1 MPISFGFLAGL
12 GAALSWGTMD
22 VATALAS
29 RRLGSLKVTAGIQ
42 VVGAVLLVALA
53 FGQGTSLP
61 SDPLVLAAAGLLG
74 IVGAG
79 AYLSY
84 FTGLRI
90 GPISLVAGVVAAYGG
105 LTVVLAVLVRG
116 ESLTS
121 VQALG
126 AAVATLGV
134 VITAVAFDGG
144 IRGTRLAGPGVIFAV
159 LALLLFALMTV
170 GLAEAI
176 ERSGWLEV
184 LVVSRIVNA
193 VVSIGAVVVLTSLAH
208 PRFRA
213 IVQVDTIAVARTS
226 WTIVLIA
233 GVLDVV
239 GLIVFAI
246 GLEQAE
252 TWLVGLVSSFGPAF
266 TILIAV
272 LFLGERLQ
280 RVQWLGLAGVGL
292 GMVLIAL
299 P

>member
-22 VATALAS
+22 VASALAS

-42 VVGAVLLVALA
+42 VVSAVLLVAVA
-53 FGQGTSLP
+53 FGLGTVLP
-61 SDPLVLAAAGLLG
+61 SDPLVLAMAGLLG

-90 GPISLVAGVVAAYGG
+90 GPISLVSGVVAAYGG

-134 VITAVAFDGG
+134 VLTAVAFDGG

-159 LALLLFALMTV
+159 MALLLFALMTV

-193 VVSIGAVVVLTSLAH
+193 VVSIGAVAVLTSLAH
-208 PRFRA
+208 PRFRVL
-213 IVQVDTIAVARTS
+213 VQVDTIAVARTS
-226 WTIVLIA
+226 WAIVLIA
-233 GVLDVV
+233 GVLDVA

-272 LFLGERLQ
+272 LFLGERLR

>member
-53 FGQGTSLP
+53 FAQGTTLP

-116 ESLTS
+116 ELLTT

-134 VITAVAFDGG
+134 VLTAVAFDGG

-272 LFLGERLQ
+272 LFFGERLQ
-280 RVQWLGLAGVGL
+280 RVQWIGLLGVGL

>member
-53 FGQGTSLP
+53 IGQGTTLP
-61 SDPLVLAAAGLLG
+61 SDPLVLAAAGVLG

-134 VITAVAFDGG
+134 VLTAVAFDGG

-159 LALLLFALMTV
+159 MALLLFALMTV

-184 LVVSRIVNA
+184 LVVSRIVNS
-193 VVSIGAVVVLTSLAH
+193 VVSIGAVVVLTSVAH
-208 PRFRA
+208 PRLRA
-213 IVQVDTIAVARTS
+213 IVQVDTVAVARTS
-226 WTIVLIA
+226 WAIVLIA

-252 TWLVGLVSSFGPAF
+252 TWLVGLVSSCGPAF

-280 RVQWLGLAGVGL
+280 RVQWLGLGGVGL

>member
-53 FGQGTSLP
+53 IGQGTTLP

-79 AYLSY
+79 AYLAY

-116 ESLTS
+116 ESLTW

-134 VITAVAFDGG
+134 VLTAVAFDGG

-159 LALLLFALMTV
+159 MALLLFAVMTV

-176 ERSGWLEV
+176 DRSGWLEV
-184 LVVSRIVNA
+184 LVVSRIVNSI
-193 VVSIGAVVVLTSLAH
+193 VSIVAVVVLTSIAH
-208 PRFRA
+208 PRLRA

-226 WTIVLIA
+226 WAIVVIA
-233 GVLDVV
+233 GLLDVA

-280 RVQWLGLAGVGL
+280 RVQWLGLGGVGL

>member
-53 FGQGTSLP
+53 IGQGTTLP
-61 SDPLVLAAAGLLG
+61 SDPLVLAGAGVLG

-134 VITAVAFDGG
+134 VLTAVAFDGG

-159 LALLLFALMTV
+159 MALLLFALMTV

-184 LVVSRIVNA
+184 LVVSRIVNS
-193 VVSIGAVVVLTSLAH
+193 VVSIGAVVVLTSVAH
-208 PRFRA
+208 PRLRA
-213 IVQVDTIAVARTS
+213 IVQVDTVAVARTS
-226 WTIVLIA
+226 WAIVLIA

-280 RVQWLGLAGVGL
+280 RVQWLGLGGVGL

>member
-53 FGQGTSLP
+53 LGQGTSLP
-61 SDPLVLAAAGLLG
+61 SDPVVLAAAGLLG
-74 IVGAG
+74 IVGAA

-121 VQALG
+121 VQAIG
-126 AAVATLGV
+126 AAVATIGV
-134 VITAVAFDGG
+134 VLTAVAFDGG

-159 LALLLFALMTV
+159 MALLLFAVMTV

-176 ERSGWLEV
+176 DRSGWLEV
-184 LVVSRIVNA
+184 LVVSRIVNSI
-193 VVSIGAVVVLTSLAH
+193 VSIGAVVVLTSFAH
-208 PRFRA
+208 PRLRA

-226 WTIVLIA
+226 WAIVVIA
-233 GVLDVV
+233 GLLDVV

-272 LFLGERLQ
+272 LFLGERL
-280 RVQWLGLAGVGL
+280 RRAQWVGLGGVGL